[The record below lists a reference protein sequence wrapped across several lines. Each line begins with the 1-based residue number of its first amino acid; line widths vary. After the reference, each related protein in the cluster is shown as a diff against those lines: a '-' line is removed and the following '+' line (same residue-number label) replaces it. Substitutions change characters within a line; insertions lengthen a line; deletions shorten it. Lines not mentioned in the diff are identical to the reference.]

1 MLEKIKEIPF
11 IEESSAVRIR
21 TLASGKV
28 GLERNDRVLWASE
41 ATSIQAE
48 GIDCYVEADKFFN
61 LLPEVK
67 SLEQNTCLVVTLNNG
82 ARYELPY
89 IDVKWETQEMPEEFT
104 DTINFKLSDLILC
117 TLNNLIKPE
126 LQCIYID
133 NQGAVSC
140 DFVSACMSKEVK
152 STTAFL
158 LPPDVQA
165 LVDGRSCKVK
175 IEDEKI
181 FIQATDFNIVTSKP
195 TIGEEPWWEQLREM
209 VNEIPQTK
217 STATLSDGLKRL
229 AMFDDYIKFNGEKV
243 LASENYEPFEFID
256 LGENK
261 YEIEKVSRVLT
272 TANGITSVEGNLI
285 FKNDNSIFLVSPMD
299 EA

>member
-217 STATLSDGLKRL
+217 STATLADGLKRL

>member
-181 FIQATDFNIVTSKP
+181 FIQATDFNIVTSK
-195 TIGEEPWWEQLREM
+195 QLREM